1 MSDFDKRLQS
11 FIRANC
17 SAFCA
22 PDGCLR
28 EPYGEPICKYFY
40 STPWR
45 YDRCMWAERAV
56 IPADPML
63 ETEYWAVLTGNRS
76 QAVENIDKCS
86 RCGERF
92 VKRSNRH
99 QYCDRCAAI
108 RKRDSDRESK
118 RKQRE
123 NVRN

>member
-1 MSDFDKRLQS
+1 M
-11 FIRANC
+11 
-17 SAFCA
+17 
-22 PDGCLR
+22 
-28 EPYGEPICKYFY
+28 
-40 STPWR
+40 
-45 YDRCMWAERAV
+45 

-63 ETEYWAVLTGNRS
+63 ETEYWAVLTGDRS
-76 QAVENIDKCS
+76 QVAENVDNCL

-108 RKRDSDRESK
+108 RKRDADRESK

-123 NVRN
+123 MSEIRRGKCQ